1 MRLRYTILYVAD
13 VPATLAFYQ
22 RAFGFAVK
30 MQHESGD
37 YAELQTG
44 ETLLAFSSLKL
55 MRQLGKHPAVAD
67 PKQPVFEIAFETDD
81 VAGSLAQATAAGAV
95 LIKAHELMPWGQT
108 ISYVSDP
115 NGFLIEICSP
125 VPAQPAA

>member
-13 VPATLAFYQ
+13 VAATLAFYQ
-22 RAFGFAVK
+22 QAFGFDVK
-30 MQHESGD
+30 MLHESGD

-44 ETLLAFSSLKL
+44 ETLLAFSSLNL
-55 MRQLGKHPAVAD
+55 MRQLGKHPGMAD

-81 VAGSLAQATAAGAV
+81 VTASLAQAIAAGAT
-95 LIKAHELMPWGQT
+95 LIKDTELMPWGQT
-108 ISYVSDP
+108 IAYVSDP

-125 VPAQPAA
+125 VPV

>member
-13 VPATLAFYQ
+13 VAATLAFYQ
-22 RAFGFAVK
+22 QAFGFDVK
-30 MQHESGD
+30 IQHESGD

-44 ETLLAFSSLKL
+44 ETLLAFSSLNL
-55 MRQLGKHPAVAD
+55 MRQLGKHPGIAD

-81 VAGSLAQATAAGAV
+81 VAASLAQAVAVGAT
-95 LIKAHELMPWGQT
+95 LIKDTELMPWGQT

-125 VPAQPAA
+125 VPA